1 MLPPR
6 LPNRLLAGW
15 LLLAAASGLL
25 LAVVFAL
32 LPFGGFWPT
41 VIAALAFT
49 IGATVVVPGGLRQA
63 RELQAEHQRLTSE
76 NQRMVETLQQELERH
91 RRLEL
96 ELKDAKKQ
104 TEAAM
109 MAKGEFL
116 ATMSHEIRT
125 PLNGI
130 LPVID
135 MLLAARLT
143 ADQADL
149 LRTAHGSAKQ
159 MLRIVDDILDYSK
172 LEANKVDLETT
183 GFNLRELAESVVR
196 LMTKQAETK
205 GLLLHLEIDPGVRLP
220 VRGDPTRL
228 RQVLSNLLSN
238 AIKFTDRGR
247 VTLRIQKNGEERLHH
262 PLRFEVVDTGIGI
275 PKDKLS
281 QLFVAFSQADA
292 STTRMYGGTG
302 LGLVICKRIIT
313 LMGGRIG
320 VDSDPGQGSRFWFE
334 VPLSKAVGDLPAA
347 RADLSGARV
356 LLMTPDPAQ
365 RERLA
370 TAMQN
375 WGLRLS
381 YSSTPPEALQML
393 RSAAARGMGS
403 GFEALVADLRDGAS
417 AAVVLQRALSRSP
430 EVAGLKL
437 LLLTGAEPLPPE
449 TTAAA
454 TVAVLRRDAA
464 SADLKS
470 GLADLLVPDQAMP
483 LPGAAD
489 AEDFGLGT
497 EPAPSLALAALPQ
510 GSSVGAFSEAAIGR
524 RARVLLVEDNPVNLL
539 VAQKLIAQMDLICE
553 SAGDGERALE
563 RMAAGNLDVV
573 LMDCQMPI
581 KDGYT
586 ATREW
591 REYENAHRLPRLPIV
606 AMTANAMAGDRQ
618 RCLDA
623 GMDDYLSKP
632 VDRSQLEDTLKR
644 WLQRGALARR
654 SAAPAAPT
662 PAPAARAA
670 PAPAAPA
677 LAPTLPTIR
686 GLQRPE
692 APLPPAVAPAAV
704 TPPSPAPSTPARN
717 VLDGDVL
724 AELREVMGAEF
735 GNLVQMF
742 LVDAAKYIQQ
752 LEEAAAGGDLE
763 KMIAPAHTLKSSS
776 ANLGAMAVSAAA
788 KRIEVGAREGVLP
801 RPAVAVAVLEAEF
814 QRASEALR
822 RLVA

>member
-704 TPPSPAPSTPARN
+704 TPPSPAPSTPARS

>member
-1 MLPPR
+1 
-6 LPNRLLAGW
+6 
-15 LLLAAASGLL
+15 
-25 LAVVFAL
+25 
-32 LPFGGFWPT
+32 
-41 VIAALAFT
+41 
-49 IGATVVVPGGLRQA
+49 
-63 RELQAEHQRLTSE
+63 
-76 NQRMVETLQQELERH
+76 
-91 RRLEL
+91 
-96 ELKDAKKQ
+96 
-104 TEAAM
+104 
-109 MAKGEFL
+109 
-116 ATMSHEIRT
+116 
-125 PLNGI
+125 
-130 LPVID
+130 
-135 MLLAARLT
+135 
-143 ADQADL
+143 
-149 LRTAHGSAKQ
+149 
-159 MLRIVDDILDYSK
+159 
-172 LEANKVDLETT
+172 
-183 GFNLRELAESVVR
+183 
-196 LMTKQAETK
+196 
-205 GLLLHLEIDPGVRLP
+205 
-220 VRGDPTRL
+220 
-228 RQVLSNLLSN
+228 
-238 AIKFTDRGR
+238 
-247 VTLRIQKNGEERLHH
+247 
-262 PLRFEVVDTGIGI
+262 
-275 PKDKLS
+275 
-281 QLFVAFSQADA
+281 
-292 STTRMYGGTG
+292 
-302 LGLVICKRIIT
+302 
-313 LMGGRIG
+313 
-320 VDSDPGQGSRFWFE
+320 
-334 VPLSKAVGDLPAA
+334 
-347 RADLSGARV
+347 
-356 LLMTPDPAQ
+356 
-365 RERLA
+365 
-370 TAMQN
+370 MQN

-393 RSAAARGMGS
+393 RSAAARGIGG

-489 AEDFGLGT
+489 AEDDFALG
-497 EPAPSLALAALPQ
+497 EPPPSPAVAALPQ

-573 LMDCQMPI
+573 LMDCQMPV

-662 PAPAARAA
+662 PAPAARPA

-677 LAPTLPTIR
+677 LAPTLPSIP
-686 GLQRPE
+686 GMQRPE
-692 APLPPAVAPAAV
+692 APLPPAVVSVPMPAPAPA
-704 TPPSPAPSTPARN
+704 TPAPN
-717 VLDGDVL
+717 VLDDDVL
-724 AELREVMGAEF
+724 AELREVMGSEF

-752 LEEAAAGGDLE
+752 LEEAAGGGDLE

-814 QRASEALR
+814 QRASESLR

>member
-15 LLLAAASGLL
+15 LLLAAAAGLL
-25 LAVVFAL
+25 LAVVLAL

-49 IGATVVVPGGLRQA
+49 IGAASLVPGGLRQA
-63 RELQAEHQRLTSE
+63 REMLAEHQRLTSE

-130 LPVID
+130 LPMLD
-135 MLLAARLT
+135 MLLAARLS
-143 ADQADL
+143 AEQADL
-149 LRTAHGSAKQ
+149 LRTAHGSARQ

-183 GFNLRELAESVVR
+183 SFNLRELAESVVR

-205 GLLLHLEIDPGVRLP
+205 GLLLHLEIEPGVRLP

-302 LGLVICKRIIT
+302 LGLVICKRIIN

-320 VDSDPGQGSRFWFE
+320 VDSEPGQGSRFWFE
-334 VPLSKAVGDLPAA
+334 VPLAKAVGDLPAA

-417 AAVVLQRALSRSP
+417 AAVVLQRALARSP

-437 LLLTGAEPLPPE
+437 LLLTGSEPLPPE
-449 TTAAA
+449 ASATA
-454 TVAVLRRDAA
+454 TVSILRRDAA
-464 SADLKS
+464 VADLKS

-489 AEDFGLGT
+489 DDDFAL
-497 EPAPSLALAALPQ
+497 EPEPPPSPAVAALPQ

-563 RMAAGNLDVV
+563 RMAAGNLDLV
-573 LMDCQMPI
+573 LMDCQMPV

-591 REYENAHRLPRLPIV
+591 RDYENAHRLPRLPII

-632 VDRSQLEDTLKR
+632 VDRSQLEETLKR

-654 SAAPAAPT
+654 NAAPAAAPAPT
-662 PAPAARAA
+662 PAPMPASPTPAAAPSLPSIAGLQRPEPTSA
-670 PAPAAPA
+670 PAPAAVPA
-677 LAPTLPTIR
+677 PAP
-686 GLQRPE
+686 
-692 APLPPAVAPAAV
+692 VAPA
-704 TPPSPAPSTPARN
+704 PN
-717 VLDGDVL
+717 VLDDEVL
-724 AELREVMGAEF
+724 AELRQVMGADF

-752 LEEAAAGGDLE
+752 LEEAAAGSDLQ

-814 QRASEALR
+814 QRASESLR
-822 RLVA
+822 KLVA

>member
-1 MLPPR
+1 
-6 LPNRLLAGW
+6 
-15 LLLAAASGLL
+15 
-25 LAVVFAL
+25 
-32 LPFGGFWPT
+32 
-41 VIAALAFT
+41 
-49 IGATVVVPGGLRQA
+49 
-63 RELQAEHQRLTSE
+63 
-76 NQRMVETLQQELERH
+76 
-91 RRLEL
+91 
-96 ELKDAKKQ
+96 
-104 TEAAM
+104 
-109 MAKGEFL
+109 
-116 ATMSHEIRT
+116 
-125 PLNGI
+125 
-130 LPVID
+130 
-135 MLLAARLT
+135 
-143 ADQADL
+143 
-149 LRTAHGSAKQ
+149 
-159 MLRIVDDILDYSK
+159 
-172 LEANKVDLETT
+172 
-183 GFNLRELAESVVR
+183 
-196 LMTKQAETK
+196 
-205 GLLLHLEIDPGVRLP
+205 
-220 VRGDPTRL
+220 
-228 RQVLSNLLSN
+228 
-238 AIKFTDRGR
+238 
-247 VTLRIQKNGEERLHH
+247 
-262 PLRFEVVDTGIGI
+262 
-275 PKDKLS
+275 
-281 QLFVAFSQADA
+281 
-292 STTRMYGGTG
+292 
-302 LGLVICKRIIT
+302 
-313 LMGGRIG
+313 
-320 VDSDPGQGSRFWFE
+320 
-334 VPLSKAVGDLPAA
+334 
-347 RADLSGARV
+347 
-356 LLMTPDPAQ
+356 
-365 RERLA
+365 
-370 TAMQN
+370 MQN

-393 RSAAARGMGS
+393 RSAAARGMGG

-489 AEDFGLGT
+489 AEDDFALG
-497 EPAPSLALAALPQ
+497 EPPPSPAVAALPQ

-654 SAAPAAPT
+654 SAAPAAPI

-677 LAPTLPTIR
+677 LAPTLPSIR

-692 APLPPAVAPAAV
+692 ARLPPAVAPAAV
-704 TPPSPAPSTPARN
+704 TPPSPAPSTPAPN

-752 LEEAAAGGDLE
+752 LEEAAAGGDME